1 MSGDTSHN
9 KDHEAEENLSASE
22 AVFKPSRWPGLIW
35 AVPVAA
41 IGIVAW
47 LGISA
52 FMHSG
57 PSVTVEFP
65 ITGGLQAGSTKVE
78 YKGFD
83 VGEVGAVSL
92 SKSLDHISVRLDMA
106 ARMTGH
112 LGPGTQFWVAGNT
125 LSLSDLSSIKAIVAG
140 PYIGIDPKP
149 GKTVHHAK
157 GLGAPPALKN
167 EPVGETLSLVAHDL
181 PHIQAGSPIYFK
193 GYKVGEVRGLDLQPD
208 GKRFIIY
215 AFIERKWERLVGS
228 NTRFWNAGAVRVAS
242 DGSGPGIQLQSIP
255 ALFMGAI
262 AFETP
267 NEPGGHAVKSG
278 AQFILY
284 SSKAMAEAAPE
295 PGAVTYRVVFSGGPQ
310 GLQPGAPVQLDG
322 SPVGAVTKVDMQ
334 YDSARG
340 TLRSV
345 VDLVLQP
352 DRIRVA
358 GPPWNLKKPAPQ
370 MNAMLSTLIA
380 QGLRAELGSSVPV
393 VGGKIVTLTMV
404 KGQPAAKLQPGDPP
418 EIPSFGSGGGVNQ
431 VVTQVNDVLSTVNA
445 MPLQQIAADIHQA
458 TSRLAA
464 LSQSRQT
471 TQTLQ
476 RLDRT
481 VAHVDAVMRET
492 NAELPAILRQLKQS
506 AAEAQLALAQA
517 RGILSAQG
525 PANAAPESAGLPHAL
540 YELAQAAQSLRA
552 LADFL
557 DSHPGALI
565 VGRGS

>member
-1 MSGDTSHN
+1 MSGDTSH
-9 KDHEAEENLSASE
+9 KEHEGEENLPASE

-52 FMHSG
+52 FMQSG

-65 ITGGLQAGSTKVE
+65 IAGGLKAGSTRVE

-83 VGEVGAVSL
+83 VGEVDAVSL
-92 SKSLDHISVRLDMA
+92 SKSLDHISVRLDLA
-106 ARMTGH
+106 ARMDGH
-112 LGPGTQFWVAGNT
+112 LGPGTQFWIAGNT

-140 PYIGIDPKP
+140 PYIGIEPEP
-149 GKTVHHAK
+149 GKTVHHVK
-157 GLGAPPALKN
+157 GLGKPPVLKS

-181 PHIQAGSPIYFK
+181 ANIQAGSPIYFK
-193 GYKVGEVRGLDLQPD
+193 GYKVGEVRGLDLQPE
-208 GKRFIIY
+208 GKQFIIY
-215 AFIERKWERLVGS
+215 AFIERQWESLISS
-228 NTRFWNAGAVRVAS
+228 NTRFWNAGAVRIAS
-242 DGSGPGIQLQSIP
+242 DGSGPGVQIQSIP

-267 NEPGGHAVKSG
+267 NGPGAHAVKSG
-278 AQFILY
+278 ASFTLY
-284 SSKAMAEAAPE
+284 SSQAMAAAAPE
-295 PGAVTYRVVFSGGPQ
+295 PGAVAYRVVFRGGPQ

-322 SPVGAVTKVDMQ
+322 SPVGAVNKVDMQ
-334 YDSARG
+334 YDPAQG
-340 TLRSV
+340 ALRTV
-345 VDLVLQP
+345 VDLTLQP
-352 DRIRVA
+352 DRIHVA
-358 GPPWNLKKPAPQ
+358 GPHWNLKNAAPQ

-404 KGQPAAKLQPGDPP
+404 KGQPAETLQPGDPP
-418 EIPSFGSGGGVNQ
+418 QIPSFGSGGGVNQ
-431 VVTQVNDVLSTVNA
+431 VVAQVNDVLASVNA
-445 MPLQQIAADIHQA
+445 MPLEQIAADIHKA

-464 LSQSRQT
+464 LSQSPQT

-476 RLDRT
+476 RLDHT
-481 VAHVDAVMRET
+481 VAHVDAVMSQT
-492 NAELPAILRQLKQS
+492 NAQLPAILRQLKQS
-506 AAEAQLALAQA
+506 AGEAQMALTQA
-517 RGILSAQG
+517 KGILSAQG
-525 PANAAPESAGLPHAL
+525 PANAAPESADLPHAL